1 MINWAQ
7 AVIVLIGIA
16 GGVLYSNSRITDLK
30 DAMNKRFDDMRD
42 LVKSEVKRLE
52 ERISHTRV

>member
-42 LVKSEVKRLE
+42 LLRSEVKRLE
-52 ERISHTRV
+52 DRISHTRV